1 MIDYDNIIKTLK
13 EFRKDIIKVND
24 LDKVY
29 VKLNKID
36 VVLDELDAF
45 VKQQNIEA
53 NDMGIMH
60 ELDNLRSLERGK

>member
-13 EFRKDIIKVND
+13 EFREDIIKVND